1 MLILQ
6 EGAKITFTA
15 ATLYGPLLLISFLY
29 LPTLIYITFLGV
41 RFYGWRKWLVET
53 LNDPVYFVFPF
64 LTSMSFY
71 GEPGATSEDG
81 LPCSKNDIMLNNMN
95 TAESNPLPST
105 SKPLETN
112 SKEDIE
118 LDIFKHESDGEDE
131 CDDDDVDGE
140 NDDGDD
146 DGEDEMCDEKHSEV
160 VQDQV
165 NTIASDEEEIRQ
177 IEVIEAKQDSSESPK
192 VQMNFTLDN
201 SWKEEKEMTF
211 SLQQSNTLY
220 LLFLLGSTLC
230 IVMDI
235 HNQGLRSSLNTGL
248 SPFTT
253 AILIIL
259 PINILLWVD
268 FIVLAR
274 NPLASGQTYEG
285 SVVVYI
291 AAEISRQTILI

>member
-1 MLILQ
+1 
-6 EGAKITFTA
+6 
-15 ATLYGPLLLISFLY
+15 
-29 LPTLIYITFLGV
+29 
-41 RFYGWRKWLVET
+41 
-53 LNDPVYFVFPF
+53 
-64 LTSMSFY
+64 MSFY

-105 SKPLETN
+105 SKQLETN
-112 SKEDIE
+112 SKEDTEI
-118 LDIFKHESDGEDE
+118 DIFKHESVGEDE
-131 CDDDDVDGE
+131 CDDDD
-140 NDDGDD
+140 DD
-146 DGEDEMCDEKHSEV
+146 EDEMCDEKHSEV

-165 NTIASDEEEIRQ
+165 NTSASDEEEIRQ
-177 IEVIEAKQDSSESPK
+177 IEVIEAKQDLSESPK
-192 VQMNFTLDN
+192 EQKNFTLDN
-201 SWKEEKEMTF
+201 SWNEELEMTF

-274 NPLASGQTYEG
+274 NPLASGQTYGG
-285 SVVVYI
+285 SVYSSGNI
-291 AAEISRQTILI
+291 KANNII

>member
-81 LPCSKNDIMLNNMN
+81 LPCSIILNNMN

-105 SKPLETN
+105 SKQLETN
-112 SKEDIE
+112 SKEDTE

-131 CDDDDVDGE
+131 CDDDD
-140 NDDGDD
+140 DD
-146 DGEDEMCDEKHSEV
+146 DGGNDDDNHV
-160 VQDQV
+160 DDD
-165 NTIASDEEEIRQ
+165 DEEE
-177 IEVIEAKQDSSESPK
+177 EADS
-192 VQMNFTLDN
+192 DD
-201 SWKEEKEMTF
+201 EMIKRRIAGV
-211 SLQQSNTLY
+211 QSN
-220 LLFLLGSTLC
+220 
-230 IVMDI
+230 
-235 HNQGLRSSLNTGL
+235 
-248 SPFTT
+248 
-253 AILIIL
+253 
-259 PINILLWVD
+259 
-268 FIVLAR
+268 
-274 NPLASGQTYEG
+274 
-285 SVVVYI
+285 
-291 AAEISRQTILI
+291 RQLQRIKWQI

>member
-105 SKPLETN
+105 SKQLETN
-112 SKEDIE
+112 SKEDTE
-118 LDIFKHESDGEDE
+118 FDIFKHERDGEDE
-131 CDDDDVDGE
+131 CDDDDDDDDGE
-140 NDDGDD
+140 ND

-177 IEVIEAKQDSSESPK
+177 IEVIEAKQDLSESPK
-192 VQMNFTLDN
+192 EQKNFTLDN
-201 SWKEEKEMTF
+201 SWNEELEMTF

-230 IVMDI
+230 IVVDI

-274 NPLASGQTYEG
+274 NPLASGQTYGG
-285 SVVVYI
+285 SVYS
-291 AAEISRQTILI
+291 SRNIKANNII